1 MAFRKLRT
9 TSRILS
15 RAFPAPFPADGY
27 VGAAGFGFGRQPAAS
42 AALKILPA
50 PVALGGEPLISY
62 QRWSVMAASYLPERA
77 ENSSKIS
84 NPRCDPPLAANIAN
98 AQVVHSSQLRLP
110 LGMKLIASSSSS
122 RSHCG
127 VPSK

>member
-15 RAFPAPFPADGY
+15 RASSTASLADGY

-62 QRWSVMAASYLPERA
+62 QRSSVVTGSYLLERA

-84 NPRCDPPLAANIAN
+84 KPRCDPPLAAKIAS
-98 AQVVHSSQLRLP
+98 AQVVHSSQLRSAFS
-110 LGMKLIASSSSS
+110 M
-122 RSHCG
+122 
-127 VPSK
+127 